1 MRFVNDP
8 FCHFRFVLVVE
19 KQVYNIFNFIIWK
32 YKEFQIYNIYGN
44 IWNRLQNLGIYYDI
58 NTVSIKVFSSS

>member
-1 MRFVNDP
+1 MIDP